1 MCCSCGSQQLVRS
14 RNVLIWLRDFVIYLG
29 PHKIVYHPSYSAL
42 VCVAVCHL
50 LGSFAYLPAELL
62 QKPFIVSLPGRRFTF
77 RLEGGPER
85 VGMATGATIHTANG
99 LRVRVTARA
108 APAQRP
114 AVPAAGQAAEA
125 PALAAAG

>member
-1 MCCSCGSQQLVRS
+1 MSPVWGALHVCSLASF
-14 RNVLIWLRDFVIYLG
+14 LIQ
-29 PHKIVYHPSYSAL
+29 ST
-42 VCVAVCHL
+42 
-50 LGSFAYLPAELL
+50 
-62 QKPFIVSLPGRRFTF
+62 VSWPGRRFTF
-77 RLEGGPER
+77 RLDGSPER

-114 AVPAAGQAAEA
+114 AAPAAGQAAEA